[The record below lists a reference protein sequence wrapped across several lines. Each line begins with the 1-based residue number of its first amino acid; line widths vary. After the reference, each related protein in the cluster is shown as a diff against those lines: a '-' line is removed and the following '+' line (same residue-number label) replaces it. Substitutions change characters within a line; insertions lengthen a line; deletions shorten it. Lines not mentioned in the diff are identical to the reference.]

1 MHRDEEQDFLTEL
14 KAQLV
19 EGGHEDSILLENPS
33 FYKAIVG
40 VIDGHVVYSYSRM
53 VECMTEEYV
62 GCGVPE
68 SEAEDEA
75 REWIE
80 YNTMRAI
87 PYMKHDGKEPYI
99 LDESY
104 VMF

>member
-1 MHRDEEQDFLTEL
+1 MGRNEEQDFLTEL

-19 EGGHEDSILLENPS
+19 EDGHEDSILLENPS

-99 LDESY
+99 LDDSY
-104 VMF
+104 IMF